1 MKNNTRT
8 GSRPS
13 PPADGQMEIP
23 HVSVSLAETE
33 RLLEERLMSE
43 IKANEKPSPDDR
55 LTIKQAEKLLDVSRR
70 TVYNYSKNG
79 LLRIDHDHKGKPYIL
94 RGQVDLVLQK
104 KGDEVKKG
112 QFIPEGHIV
121 VAEDRYN
128 AAHERLRF
136 LEGQLPKL
144 IEYQSQV
151 EQDQKMIAD
160 LEAEHEKLKNE
171 LDNVK
176 NRGFFARLFNKGV
189 L

>member
-1 MKNNTRT
+1 MKNND
-8 GSRPS
+8 RPS
-13 PPADGQMEIP
+13 PPGDSQMVIP

-33 RLLEERLMSE
+33 RQLEKRLMQE

-55 LTIKQAEKLLDVSRR
+55 LTIKQAQALLGVSRR
-70 TVYNYSKNG
+70 TVYNHSKNG
-79 LLRIDHDHKGKPYIL
+79 LLRIDHEDNGKPYIL
-94 RGQVDLVLQK
+94 RSQVDLVLQK

-144 IEYQSQV
+144 IEYQDQV
-151 EQDQKMIAD
+151 QQDKQMIAE
-160 LEAEHEKLKNE
+160 LEAEREKLKNE
-171 LDNVK
+171 LDGVK
-176 NRGFFARLFNKGV
+176 NRGFFARLLNKGV